1 MTSLPPGSA
10 PVKARA
16 ALPAA
21 HNAKALAALER
32 FNAFEVELKDFSA
45 TYQLFDDKLQLPADG
60 LSDASLARGEAMV
73 AGLDAL
79 RRRWSAEDRPAS
91 QGDIATAVALA
102 TASFLNTNRADL
114 ELFSSLAAV
123 DIAAEHPTRYE
134 LMRASSAL
142 RRKYEFLSIKSL
154 LDELAVARRHA
165 NDLRERVMD
174 PHLPALV
181 ASAKEDA
188 PRLRKE
194 AAAYRAALKRRMVP
208 LPHIKLLDD
217 E

>member
-21 HNAKALAALER
+21 HSAKALAALAQ
-32 FNAFEVELKDFSA
+32 FNALDAELNAFSSIYRLFEDEI
-45 TYQLFDDKLQLPADG
+45 TYNRPTDDIT
-60 LSDASLARGEAMV
+60 LAEGEAAV

-79 RRRWSAEDRPAS
+79 KRRWAEEDRPAS
-91 QGDIATAVALA
+91 QGDIGTAVALA
-102 TASFLNTNRADL
+102 TASFPNTSRADL

-123 DIAAEHPTRYE
+123 DIAAETPTRYE
-134 LMRASSAL
+134 LLRASSAL

-154 LDELAVARRHA
+154 LDELAAARNHA
-165 NDLRERVMD
+165 FHLRNRLTD
-174 PHLPALV
+174 TGFAALV
-181 ASAKEDA
+181 ASAKENA

-194 AAAYRAALKRRMVP
+194 WARFERVQRARLKSHLP
-208 LPHIKLLDD
+208 LRKRDK
-217 E
+217 